1 MRAKSCQRIWER
13 IELFEVNDTPE
24 GNCLIGYYIPDFVV
38 DEKVIVE
45 IKALKGTDNSHI
57 AHEFLMANIFS
68 GINCYELVL
77 GERTRAM
84 IWNYAY
90 TPVIWPSVG
99 TVFLLLALAAYSWR
113 RRSVPGALP
122 FIVYCLLSVPMLI
135 FKIIAYFAV
144 DFETKVFWF
153 KIESTFWLLIPT
165 AMTCFV
171 LEYAWP
177 GRWLTRR
184 NLALLSIVPLL
195 SWALQT
201 TNNSHHL
208 VTTGYSF
215 NGSVVPAYGPLGKLV
230 VIYVLF
236 LTILNIIVFTWLFA
250 HSPQHRWPVV
260 LMLVAQ
266 IFARGM
272 TIIDFLTDESWFFYV
287 PEMAFVIIASAIAL
301 FGFHIFDPVAMA
313 RQTMIN
319 QLSDGVLVLDRQ
331 GRFANLNPAA
341 ERVFQ
346 RSAGEI
352 KGKPASAML
361 PAGID
366 DLLSGPGGGET
377 ELCLGDG
384 STPRWYA
391 LTVSLLNDWRGQEM
405 GRLLLMRDVT
415 EQKMAQAKIV
425 EQQRALAMLG
435 EREQLARELHD
446 SLGQVLGY
454 AGFQLEA
461 VQGRIQDGQAVISA
475 RQAAASEQAGASEQ
489 ADGAGLAEA
498 SADLA
503 EAGSQLARLSSVVE
517 EAHADVREHILNL
530 RLAPS
535 DQRPFFATLQH
546 YLDGFS
552 QNYGIQTVL
561 TVGPEISEG
570 MFDPGAQM
578 QLYRIIQEALSNAR
592 KHAGA
597 SRVQVVFEQQDGQ
610 VRITILDNGR
620 GFDPNAA
627 TPGGQSGPGHFG
639 LRFMRERAE
648 ALGGCLAVISQ
659 PGEGTRVVVE
669 VAVNSKR

>member
-1 MRAKSCQRIWER
+1 M
-13 IELFEVNDTPE
+13 T
-24 GNCLIGYYIPDFVV
+24 
-38 DEKVIVE
+38 
-45 IKALKGTDNSHI
+45 
-57 AHEFLMANIFS
+57 
-68 GINCYELVL
+68 
-77 GERTRAM
+77 
-84 IWNYAY
+84 WNYAY
-90 TPVIWPSVG
+90 TPAIWPSVI
-99 TVFLLLALAAYSWR
+99 TILLLGGMSVYVWR

-122 FIVYCLLSVPMLI
+122 LLAWSFFAALTLVGAAL
-135 FKIIAYFAV
+135 KAAAV
-144 DFETKVFWF
+144 DPPTKIASFLF
-153 KIESTFWLLIPT
+153 RDMLLLPGIT
-165 AMTCFV
+165 AATCFV
-171 LEYAWP
+171 LEYVWP

-184 NLALLSIVPLL
+184 NLVLFSLPCLLAILFETTNGARVIWRQLEIGPDGAIVSHLAPAGILITVYGLGLFLVNLAALL
-195 SWALQT
+195 
-201 TNNSHHL
+201 
-208 VTTGYSF
+208 
-215 NGSVVPAYGPLGKLV
+215 
-230 VIYVLF
+230 
-236 LTILNIIVFTWLFA
+236 WLFIR
-250 HSPQHRWPVV
+250 SPQHRWPVA
-260 LMLVAQ
+260 LMLFAQ
-266 IFARGM
+266 AVVRAPVLLELFHRSVLSPPIVDI
-272 TIIDFLTDESWFFYV
+272 TSILV
-287 PEMAFVIIASAIAL
+287 PWTAYSLAL
-301 FGFHIFDPVAMA
+301 FGFRIFDPVAMA
-313 RQTMIN
+313 RQTMID

-331 GRFANLNPAA
+331 GRVANLNPAA

-346 RSAGEI
+346 RPAGEI

-384 STPRWYA
+384 STPRWYT
-391 LTVSLLNDWRGQEM
+391 LTVSRLNDWRGQEV
-405 GRLLLMRDVT
+405 GRLLLFRDVT

-425 EQQRALAMLG
+425 EQQRALAMLH

-475 RQAAASEQAGASEQ
+475 RQAGASEQ

-517 EAHADVREHILNL
+517 EAHADVREHIHNL

-597 SRVQVVFEQQDGQ
+597 SRVQVAFEQQDGQ
-610 VRITILDNGR
+610 VRITIQDNGR
-620 GFDPNAA
+620 GFDPAA
-627 TPGGQSGPGHFG
+627 AAPGGQSGPGHFG

-669 VAVNSKR
+669 VPEKERHGDKGTGDRKPGDR